1 MITFI
6 IRRLLTTVFL
16 LIVVSIVTFG
26 IFFLI
31 PRLAGQNAYE
41 LATQYVGR
49 NPTRSAILQMEAKL
63 GLNEPLP
70 VQYWHFLVGLVS
82 GAHYSDGPSVT
93 YCPPPCFGYS
103 FRSQQPVWP
112 QLVSAL
118 PVTVSLA
125 IGASVLWLAG
135 GVAIGVL
142 SALRRGSLFDRFSM
156 AVALAGV
163 SLPIFFTGLISLE
176 LFSYKWALFP
186 NVQWVPLTQNPLL
199 WARNLVLPWV
209 TLAFLYA
216 ALYARL
222 TRAGMLETMGEDFIR
237 TARAKGLPERTVVI
251 RHGLRAALTPIL
263 TIFGMDLGLLLGGAV
278 LTESTFS
285 LPGLG
290 QFTILAIQNQD
301 FPEIMGVVLLAA
313 FFIVVANMLVDI
325 LYAVVDPRVRAALW
339 PCSRC
344 ATCGSASAR
353 MTVSSR
359 PWTACRSRWSGG
371 ARSASSANR
380 AQASR

>member
-6 IRRLLTTVFL
+6 TRRLITTVFL
-16 LIVVSIVTFG
+16 LVVVSMITFG

-31 PRLAGQNAYE
+31 PRLAGQNSYE
-41 LATQYVGR
+41 LAAQYVGR
-49 NPTRSAILQMEAKL
+49 NPTSSTILQMEAKL
-63 GLNEPLP
+63 GLNEPVI
-70 VQYWHFLVGLVS
+70 VQYWQFLKGIVA
-82 GAHYSDGPSVT
+82 GAHYNDGPSQT

-103 FRSQQPVWP
+103 FRNQEPVWP
-112 QLVSAL
+112 QLVAAI
-118 PVTVSLA
+118 PVTASLA
-125 IGASVLWLAG
+125 FGAAVLWLAG
-135 GVAIGVL
+135 GVAVGVI
-142 SALRRGSLFDRFSM
+142 SALKRGSLFDRLSM
-156 AVALAGV
+156 GVALAGV

-199 WARNLVLPWV
+199 WARNLVLPWI

-237 TARAKGLPERTVVI
+237 TARAKGLPERSVVL

-301 FPEIMGVVLLAA
+301 LPEIMGVVMLAA
-313 FFIVVANMLVDI
+313 FFIVLANMVVDI
-325 LYAVVDPRVRAALW
+325 LYAVVDPRVRL
-339 PCSRC
+339 
-344 ATCGSASAR
+344 T
-353 MTVSSR
+353 
-359 PWTACRSRWSGG
+359 
-371 ARSASSANR
+371 
-380 AQASR
+380 